1 VNEDLLIV
9 VHNNKTY
16 RFYSLEWIVKNCTI
30 VEPRLG
36 ARVTVAGHVG
46 NVGSTEFGIPVTVAP
61 RTLLKEPRI
70 RPWVGINMV

>member
-1 VNEDLLIV
+1 MNEDLLIV

-36 ARVTVAGHVG
+36 ATVTVAGHVG
-46 NVGSTEFGIPVTVAP
+46 NIGSTEFGIPVTVDLTGKIA
-61 RTLLKEPRI
+61 REK
-70 RPWVGINMV
+70 